1 MTKAIVGLPPEFP
14 VDLDGVGELHAAF
27 FDESRTR
34 GRWWHPVAGN
44 PGRPSFSATYAGA
57 NVGTRPIS
65 YSPAKTQT
73 GLSSNSDLGKT
84 ADLSTTLRS
93 GRDDKFVT
101 RGL

>member
-44 PGRPSFSATYAGA
+44 PGRPSCSAHVRFVEGHPSQDL
-57 NVGTRPIS
+57 RPWLGIKIRQL
-65 YSPAKTQT
+65 PHQ
-73 GLSSNSDLGKT
+73 SNLARCG
-84 ADLSTTLRS
+84 
-93 GRDDKFVT
+93 
-101 RGL
+101 